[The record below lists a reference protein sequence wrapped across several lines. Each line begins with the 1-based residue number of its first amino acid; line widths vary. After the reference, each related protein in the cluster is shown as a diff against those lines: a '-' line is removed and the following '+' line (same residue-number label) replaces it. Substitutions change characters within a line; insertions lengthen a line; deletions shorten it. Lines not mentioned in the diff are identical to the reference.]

1 VTVRRRAS
9 RLNVAGVRTL
19 RYDSVVAI
27 TRDDVRRVAALARL
41 RLKPD
46 EEERLAA
53 DLDKILDAF
62 AKLQALDTTGVPPA
76 RALAEA
82 TTPLRDDAV
91 TNPPATD
98 DLLMNAPAPE
108 GRYFRVPKIIE

>member
-1 VTVRRRAS
+1 V
-9 RLNVAGVRTL
+9 
-19 RYDSVVAI
+19 RYDSAVAI

-41 RLKPD
+41 RLDPA
-46 EEERLAA
+46 EEQRLAV
-53 DLDKILDAF
+53 DLDHILAAF
-62 AKLQALDTTGVPPA
+62 ERLQALDTTGVEPF
-76 RALAEA
+76 RLLAEA

-98 DLLMNAPAPE
+98 DLLANAPAPD